1 MTVLTS
7 VLRRALLV
15 VALVLA
21 SHSAAQAQP
30 FIDGVTVGVGL
41 TNYHGDLDW
50 NQNGGRSRG
59 PMGYITTG
67 NITAFAGVDRAFGNV
82 VGEVMLSYTR
92 INVDFP
98 EVEATLSTTGIDFT
112 VGYMFDVFRPSF
124 LRVYAGV
131 APLFVS
137 PTYDRVDQET
147 LDGSILA
154 FQEQDS
160 QMVLS
165 FPVGIVIQD
174 TFRLGARFMSSDNF
188 DGAQGPSGASD
199 LLSLIQVGYRID
211 LLD

>member
-1 MTVLTS
+1 MPAFTS
-7 VLRRALLV
+7 LVRRALLIV
-15 VALVLA
+15 TLALMWVAA
-21 SHSAAQAQP
+21 PQAQP
-30 FIDGVTVGVGL
+30 FIDGITVGVGL

-50 NQNGGRSRG
+50 NQNGGKSRG

-67 NITAFAGVDRAFGNV
+67 NLTAFAGADRAFGNV

-98 EVEATLSTTGIDFT
+98 QVEATLSTTGIDLT

-147 LDGSILA
+147 LDGSILS
-154 FQEQDS
+154 FERQDS

-165 FPVGIVIQD
+165 FPFGIVIQD
-174 TFRLGARFMSSDNF
+174 TFRLGVRFMSSDNF

-199 LLSLIQVGYRID
+199 FLSLIQVGYRID